1 MRVRISDNKT
11 AVNSTHILTD
21 PRINGAT
28 PKTQTDTQTTMKIL
42 FPYLARWRSAN
53 RSRYHQLL
61 NQLCH
66 QGHQVFVLKAPPMA
80 LDDISATDISN
91 TNEELPA
98 GLTLSE
104 LYAPTPLRS
113 LWKTWIPRTKLL
125 KKGLLSLSSMGQVR
139 RFIEKEKIDVLLLY
153 NLPQVSL
160 LNQNECRVHFDLAD
174 DLVAMLAGE
183 HNFLARAG
191 AVAAARVAQ
200 ERLLKQS
207 ATVTV
212 ASSVLAEQ
220 IDREVLMLPNGADLQ
235 ELDQADGTAWRAQ
248 ASGPTVGFVGA
259 FEYWV
264 DFDLVMNL
272 ARRMPQINFLL
283 VGGGRRWKVIK
294 QQVEQRGLHNVTLTG
309 AVPYSEAMNYVA
321 GMDICLLPFTH
332 DAVSDGSCPLKLF
345 EYAALRKP
353 IISTCTREVMRIG
366 QGWIT
371 FADDVTGFAYAIDGL
386 LGDTKAAA
394 HCGEAGR
401 ALVEQVYNWP
411 SLAQQFATL
420 LRSGAVPHFE
430 WAGAQQAVLETLN
443 SRA

>member
-1 MRVRISDNKT
+1 MTVRKS
-11 AVNSTHILTD
+11 AVVDTE
-21 PRINGAT
+21 
-28 PKTQTDTQTTMKIL
+28 TQTNTHETMKIL

-80 LDDISATDISN
+80 LDDISSTDIGDV
-91 TNEELPA
+91 NEELPT

-113 LWKTWIPRTKLL
+113 FWKTWIPRTKLL
-125 KKGLLSLSSMGQVR
+125 KKGLLSLTSMGQVR
-139 RFIEKEKIDVLLLY
+139 RFIEREKIDVLLVY
-153 NLPQVSL
+153 NLPQVNL
-160 LNQNECRVHFDLAD
+160 LKQSECRTHFDLAD
-174 DLVAMLAGE
+174 DLVAMMAGE

-191 AVAAARVAQ
+191 AVAAARSAQ
-200 ERLLKQS
+200 DRMLKQ
-207 ATVTV
+207 AETVTV
-212 ASSVLAEQ
+212 ASSVLAERMN
-220 IDREVLMLPNGADLQ
+220 REVLMLPNGADLD
-235 ELDQADGTAWRAQ
+235 ELDQANGSAWRARNL
-248 ASGPTVGFVGA
+248 GPTVGFVGA

-294 QQVEQRGLHNVTLTG
+294 QQVEQRGLTNVVLTG
-309 AVPYSEAMNYVA
+309 AVPYQEAMNYVA

-353 IISTCTREVMRIG
+353 IISTCTTEVMRIG
-366 QGWIT
+366 QNWIT

-386 LGDTKAAA
+386 LADQKAAA

-411 SLAQQFATL
+411 LLAQQFASL
-420 LRSGAVPHFE
+420 LRSGAVPRFE
-430 WAGAQQAVLETLN
+430 WEGAQRAVLSALN